1 MAPPSYGRIL
11 SHPQDHLT
19 ALASSF
25 VFFRER
31 TMLSHPTVEEKPTMT
46 RRESNE
52 YQARVTDDAGI
63 LRGKIPSPLVRELG
77 ARAGDYI
84 VFRRDNA
91 GRVTVSLA
99 RAGRSAAAKGASRGR
114 AAKKGGKK
122 SAARR

>member
-1 MAPPSYGRIL
+1 
-11 SHPQDHLT
+11 
-19 ALASSF
+19 
-25 VFFRER
+25 
-31 TMLSHPTVEEKPTMT
+31 MT
-46 RRESNE
+46 RREANE

-84 VFRRDNA
+84 VFRRDNT

-99 RAGRSAAAKGASRGR
+99 RTRGAASRGR

-122 SAARR
+122 AAKRR

>member
-1 MAPPSYGRIL
+1 MA
-11 SHPQDHLT
+11 
-19 ALASSF
+19 
-25 VFFRER
+25 
-31 TMLSHPTVEEKPTMT
+31 
-46 RRESNE
+46 RREANE

-99 RAGRSAAAKGASRGR
+99 RSAARGGAKAAAGRAGGAR
-114 AAKKGGKK
+114 GGKK
-122 SAARR
+122 SVKRR

>member
-1 MAPPSYGRIL
+1 
-11 SHPQDHLT
+11 
-19 ALASSF
+19 
-25 VFFRER
+25 
-31 TMLSHPTVEEKPTMT
+31 MT

-99 RAGRSAAAKGASRGR
+99 RAGRSAASKGAGRKAAKGGR
-114 AAKKGGKK
+114 K

>member
-1 MAPPSYGRIL
+1 
-11 SHPQDHLT
+11 
-19 ALASSF
+19 
-25 VFFRER
+25 
-31 TMLSHPTVEEKPTMT
+31 MT
-46 RRESNE
+46 RRETNE

-84 VFRRDNA
+84 VFRRDDA

-99 RAGRSAAAKGASRGR
+99 RTRGTSGRGSGR

-122 SAARR
+122 SAKRR